1 MAEQVIGV
9 ARIDIEGNADGV
21 EAAVARAKN
30 TINDMSQAAQAQYH
44 QLSKAER
51 RRIDTLIRQADTVG
65 KTREE
70 QIAYNA
76 ALRTSGPLLEEI
88 TGRLQKNKKTLDE
101 QKRSLVE
108 QNKELHLG
116 GLSAKEYAFA
126 MRGVPAQITDIVVS
140 LQGGQRPLT
149 VMLQQGGQLKDM
161 FGGIVPAARALGATF
176 LGMINPAT
184 LSAASIAALSVAV
197 YQGSREMVEFERN
210 SIMTGDALGITS
222 SRVSDMAARL
232 DKLDGV
238 TRGGAAKALTDLAKT
253 GKISADQLE
262 TVATVALESNRL
274 LGKEIADTVE
284 EFVKLGDEP
293 SKAVAELNEKY
304 NFLTL
309 AVYEQIKAL
318 EEQGRTEEAAKL
330 AQSEYAQASVDRL
343 ERVQGT
349 LGYLERAWA
358 SLKGVISETWDEMKG
373 LGREK
378 TELELIAAHEEQIK
392 MYSANVEALQGR
404 RFLSGSDRKS
414 LNESLKQ
421 LNEARAALVELR
433 ANQAGADFTAWSNG
447 INAEE
452 QKAAIKA
459 MDSINK
465 ILDDAAPKAEKAKK
479 AIAEYHKE
487 LDAIRKVNPDHE
499 LLSPESIKRAEAA
512 INKRFEER
520 AKATKGYQNDAATRL
535 LLTYQQTEASLRAQL
550 ESTEKLSE
558 HQKRLVEF
566 EQQIASLKEKSKL
579 TKEEQSILAKE
590 SQLRAQLKLNAELEA
605 ERLAR
610 DAIVKVQERSKQ
622 IAEQMA
628 QARVTAMTQQQ
639 RDLSAFGLG
648 DKAQERLESERAIYR
663 EFERYQRQL
672 ANSTDFSKNG
682 AEERY
687 RFETLKI
694 QDELRRRLA
703 MQASYYEEVDRLQ
716 RDFGLGFQHG
726 LANYFDESQNVYLS
740 MGNLASLTFKQ
751 MEDSLASFV
760 SKGKLDFRSLADSI
774 IQDMI
779 RITIQQSITGPLAG
793 MIGGLFAPSAAS
805 IGVTNVSPNVSLG
818 NMLYSE
824 FASGGYTGDGNK
836 YEPAGIVHKGEG
848 VLSAAEIRAIGGE
861 AGFNALRRAITGKG
875 YASGGIV
882 GSAATFAPF
891 QSKQPANQINITVNV
906 TEGGSSVRQ
915 QGQSGMGESLAREI
929 ARFVDRRIQEKNIQA
944 QRPGGIAWQAR
955 NGGFS

>member
-1 MAEQVIGV
+1 MTEQVIGV

-21 EAAVARAKN
+21 EAAVARAKT
-30 TINDMSQAAQAQYH
+30 TITEMSQSAQAQYQ

-51 RRIDTLIRQADTVG
+51 RRIDTLIRQTDTVG
-65 KTREE
+65 RTREE

-76 ALRTSGPLLEEI
+76 ALRTNGPLLDEI
-88 TGRLQKNKKTLDE
+88 VGRLQKNKQALAD
-101 QKRSLVE
+101 
-108 QNKELHLG
+108 QNRELNLG

-140 LQGGQRPLT
+140 LQGGQRPFT
-149 VMLQQGGQLKDM
+149 VMMQQGGQLKDM
-161 FGGIVPAARALGATF
+161 FGGIIPAARALGSTF

-232 DKLDGV
+232 DQLDGV

-318 EEQGRTEEAAKL
+318 EEQGRIEEAAKL

-358 SLKGVISETWDEMKG
+358 SLKSVISETWDEMKG
-373 LGREK
+373 LGRDR
-378 TELELIAAHEEQIK
+378 TEEELIAIHEERIK
-392 MYSANVEALQGR
+392 EALAS
-404 RFLSGSDRKS
+404 LSLTRGTWAEMSFKDLEELTGLGGSERNALEIS
-414 LNESLKQ
+414 LTQ
-421 LNEARAALVELR
+421 LYNARAALAELR
-433 ANQAGADFTAWSNG
+433 SNQAGADFTAWSNG

-459 MDSINK
+459 MDSVNK

-566 EQQIASLKEKSKL
+566 EQQIVSLKEKSKL
-579 TKEEQSILAKE
+579 TKEEQSILGNE

-610 DAIVKVQERSKQ
+610 DAIVKIQERSKQ
-622 IAEQMA
+622 ITEQME
-628 QARVTAMTQQQ
+628 QARVNTMIQQQ
-639 RDLSAFGLG
+639 RDISAFGFG

-682 AEERY
+682 AEDRY

-703 MQASYYEEVDRLQ
+703 MQTSYYEEVDRLQ
-716 RDFGLGFQHG
+716 LDFRLGAQHG
-726 LANYFDESQNVYLS
+726 LANYFDESQNLYLG
-740 MGNLASLTFKQ
+740 MANLAAQSFKS
-751 MEDSLASFV
+751 MEDALANFV
-760 SKGKLDFRSLADSI
+760 SRGKLDFRGLADSI

-779 RITIQQSITGPLAG
+779 RITMQQSVTGPLAG
-793 MIGGLFAPSAAS
+793 MLGSVIS
-805 IGVTNVSPNVSLG
+805 GVTGGFGAPDTSYAPAHGFS
-818 NMLYSE
+818 
-824 FASGGYTGDGNK
+824 SGGYTGDGGK

-861 AGFNALRRAITGKG
+861 AGFNALRNSIMGKG
-875 YASGGIV
+875 HSSGGIV

-891 QSKQPANQINITVNV
+891 QAKQPANQINITVNV
-906 TEGGSSVRQ
+906 TEGGASVRQ

-929 ARFVDRRIQEKNIQA
+929 AQFVDRRIQEKNIQA
-944 QRPGGIAWQAR
+944 QRQGGMAWQAR
-955 NGGFS
+955 NGGFG

>member
-1 MAEQVIGV
+1 MTEQVIGV

-21 EAAVARAKN
+21 EAAVARAKT
-30 TINDMSQAAQAQYH
+30 TITDMSQSAQAQYQ

-51 RRIDTLIRQADTVG
+51 RRIDTLIRQTDTVG
-65 KTREE
+65 RTREE

-76 ALRTSGPLLEEI
+76 ALRANGPLLDEI
-88 TGRLQKNKKTLDE
+88 VGRLQKNK
-101 QKRSLVE
+101 QALVD
-108 QNKELHLG
+108 QNRELSLG

-140 LQGGQRPLT
+140 LQGGQRPFT
-149 VMLQQGGQLKDM
+149 VMMQQGGQLKDM
-161 FGGIVPAARALGATF
+161 FGGIIPAARALGSTF

-197 YQGSREMVEFERN
+197 YQGSKEMVEFERN
-210 SIMTGDALGITS
+210 SIMTGDTLGITS

-232 DKLDGV
+232 DQLDGV

-358 SLKGVISETWDEMKG
+358 SLKSVISETWDEMKG
-373 LGREK
+373 LGRDR
-378 TELELIAAHEEQIK
+378 TELELIAAHEAQIK
-392 MYSANVEALQGR
+392 RYIIGVESFKGAWAEMSLLDIDGIKG
-404 RFLSGSDRKS
+404 LSTSDRNA
-414 LNESLKQ
+414 LEESLKQ
-421 LNEARAALVELR
+421 LISARASLNELR
-433 ANQAGADFTAWSNG
+433 SSQAAADFTAWSNG

-459 MDSINK
+459 MDSVNK
-465 ILDDAAPKAEKAKK
+465 ILDDIAPKAEKAKK
-479 AIAEYHKE
+479 AIAEYHRD
-487 LDAIRKVNPDHE
+487 LDKIRKVNPDHE
-499 LLSPESIKRAEAA
+499 LLTPESIKRAEAA

-590 SQLRAQLKLNAELEA
+590 SQLREQLKLNAELEA

-610 DAIVKVQERSKQ
+610 DAIVKIQERSKQ
-622 IAEQMA
+622 ITEQME
-628 QARVTAMTQQQ
+628 QARVNTMIQQQ
-639 RDLSAFGLG
+639 RDISAFGFG

-716 RDFGLGFQHG
+716 LDFRLGAQHG
-726 LANYFDESQNVYLS
+726 LANYFDESQNLYLG
-740 MGNLASLTFKQ
+740 MANLAAQSFKS
-751 MEDSLASFV
+751 MEDALANFV
-760 SKGKLDFRSLADSI
+760 SRGKLDFKGLADSI

-779 RITIQQSITGPLAG
+779 RITIQQSVTGPLAG
-793 MIGGLFAPSAAS
+793 MLGSVISGAAGSFGAPDTSYAPAHGFS
-805 IGVTNVSPNVSLG
+805 
-818 NMLYSE
+818 
-824 FASGGYTGDGNK
+824 SGGYTGDGGK

-861 AGFNALRRAITGKG
+861 AGFNALRNSIMGKG
-875 YASGGIV
+875 HSSGGIV

-891 QSKQPANQINITVNV
+891 QAKLPANQINITVNV
-906 TEGGSSVRQ
+906 TEGGTSVRQ

-929 ARFVDRRIQEKNIQA
+929 AQFVDRRIQEKNIQA
-944 QRPGGIAWQAR
+944 QRQGGMAWQAR
-955 NGGFS
+955 NGGFG

>member
-1 MAEQVIGV
+1 MTEQVIGV
-9 ARIDIEGNADGV
+9 ARIDIEGNSDGV

-30 TINDMSQAAQAQYH
+30 TINDMSQAAQAQYQ

-51 RRIDTLIRQADTVG
+51 RRIDTLIRQTDTVG
-65 KTREE
+65 RTREE

-76 ALRTSGPLLEEI
+76 ALRANGPLLDEI
-88 TGRLQKNKKTLDE
+88 VGRLQKNKQALAD
-101 QKRSLVE
+101 
-108 QNKELHLG
+108 QNRELNLG

-140 LQGGQRPLT
+140 LQGGQRPFT
-149 VMLQQGGQLKDM
+149 VMMQQGGQLKDM
-161 FGGIVPAARALGATF
+161 FGGIIPAARALGSTF

-232 DKLDGV
+232 DQLDGV
-238 TRGGAAKALTDLAKT
+238 TRGGAAKALTDLANT

-284 EFVKLGDEP
+284 EFVKLGEEP

-373 LGREK
+373 LGRDR

-392 MYSANVEALQGR
+392 RYIIGVESFKGAWAEMSLLDIDGIKG
-404 RFLSGSDRKS
+404 LSTSDRNA
-414 LNESLKQ
+414 LEESLKQ
-421 LNEARAALVELR
+421 LISARASLNELR
-433 ANQAGADFTAWSNG
+433 SSQAAADFTAWSNG

-459 MDSINK
+459 MDSVNK

-550 ESTEKLSE
+550 ESNEKLSE

-579 TKEEQSILAKE
+579 TKEEQSILANE

-610 DAIVKVQERSKQ
+610 DAIVKIQERSKQ
-622 IAEQMA
+622 ITEQME
-628 QARVTAMTQQQ
+628 QARVNTMIQQQ
-639 RDLSAFGLG
+639 RDISAFGFG

-716 RDFGLGFQHG
+716 LDFRLGAQHG
-726 LANYFDESQNVYLS
+726 LANYFDESQNLYLG
-740 MGNLASLTFKQ
+740 MANLAAQSFKS
-751 MEDSLASFV
+751 MEDALANFV
-760 SKGKLDFRSLADSI
+760 SRGKLDFKGLADSI

-779 RITIQQSITGPLAG
+779 RITIQQSVTGPLAG
-793 MIGGLFAPSAAS
+793 MLGSVISGAAGGFGAPDTSYAPAHGFS
-805 IGVTNVSPNVSLG
+805 
-818 NMLYSE
+818 
-824 FASGGYTGDGNK
+824 SGGYTGDGGK

-861 AGFNALRRAITGKG
+861 AGFNALRNSIMGKG
-875 YASGGIV
+875 HSSGGIV

-891 QSKQPANQINITVNV
+891 QAKQPANQINITVNV
-906 TEGGSSVRQ
+906 TEGGASVRQ

-929 ARFVDRRIQEKNIQA
+929 AQFVDRRIQEKNIQA
-944 QRPGGIAWQAR
+944 QRQGGMAWQAR
-955 NGGFS
+955 NGGFG

>member
-1 MAEQVIGV
+1 MTEQVIGV

-21 EAAVARAKN
+21 EAAVARAKT
-30 TINDMSQAAQAQYH
+30 TITDMSQSAQAQYQ

-51 RRIDTLIRQADTVG
+51 RRIDTLIRQTDTVG
-65 KTREE
+65 RTREE

-76 ALRTSGPLLEEI
+76 ALRANGPLLDEI
-88 TGRLQKNKKTLDE
+88 VGRLQKNK
-101 QKRSLVE
+101 QALVD
-108 QNKELHLG
+108 QNKELSLG

-140 LQGGQRPLT
+140 LQGGQRPFT
-149 VMLQQGGQLKDM
+149 VMMQQGGQLKDM
-161 FGGIVPAARALGATF
+161 FGGIIPAARALGSTF

-197 YQGSREMVEFERN
+197 YQGSKEMVEFERN
-210 SIMTGDALGITS
+210 SIMTGDTLGITS

-232 DKLDGV
+232 DQLDGV

-349 LGYLERAWA
+349 LGYLEQAWA

-433 ANQAGADFTAWSNG
+433 AKQAGADFTAWSNG

-459 MDSINK
+459 MDSVNK
-465 ILDDAAPKAEKAKK
+465 ILDDTAPKAEKAKK
-479 AIAEYHKE
+479 AIAEYHRD
-487 LDAIRKVNPDHE
+487 LDKIRKVNPDHE
-499 LLSPESIKRAEAA
+499 LLTPESIKRAEAA

-550 ESTEKLSE
+550 DSTEKLSE
-558 HQKRLVEF
+558 HQKRLAEF
-566 EQQIASLKEKSKL
+566 EQQIVSLKGKAKL
-579 TKEEQSILAKE
+579 TKDEKSILANE
-590 SQLRAQLKLNAELEA
+590 SQLRAQLKLNAELEG

-610 DAIVKVQERSKQ
+610 DAILKIQERSKQ
-622 IAEQMA
+622 ITEQME
-628 QARVTAMTQQQ
+628 QARVNTMIQQQ
-639 RDLSAFGLG
+639 RDISAFGFG

-716 RDFGLGFQHG
+716 LDFRLGAQHG
-726 LANYFDESQNVYLS
+726 LANYFDESQNLYLG
-740 MGNLASLTFKQ
+740 MANLAAQSFKS
-751 MEDSLASFV
+751 MEDALANFV
-760 SKGKLDFRSLADSI
+760 SRGKLDFKGLADSI

-779 RITIQQSITGPLAG
+779 RITIQQSVTGPLAG
-793 MIGGLFAPSAAS
+793 MLGSVISGAAGGFGAPDTSYAPAHGFS
-805 IGVTNVSPNVSLG
+805 
-818 NMLYSE
+818 
-824 FASGGYTGDGNK
+824 SGGYTGDGGK

-861 AGFNALRRAITGKG
+861 AGFNALRNSIMGKG
-875 YASGGIV
+875 HSSGGIV

-891 QSKQPANQINITVNV
+891 QAKQPANQINITVNV
-906 TEGGSSVRQ
+906 TEGGASVRQ

-929 ARFVDRRIQEKNIQA
+929 AQFVDRRIQEKNIQA
-944 QRPGGIAWQAR
+944 QRQGGMAWQAR
-955 NGGFS
+955 NGGFG